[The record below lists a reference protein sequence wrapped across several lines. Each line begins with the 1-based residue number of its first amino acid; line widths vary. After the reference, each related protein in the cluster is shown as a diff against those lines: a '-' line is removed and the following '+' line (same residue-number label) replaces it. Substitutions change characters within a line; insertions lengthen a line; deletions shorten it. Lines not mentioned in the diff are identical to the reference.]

1 MKGGVVFGLESMK
14 EEAAYGQTL
23 KQSQL
28 KGLQVKIGLQW
39 LTWLWLLPFLA
50 RPHQLLGN
58 AEH

>member
-1 MKGGVVFGLESMK
+1 MVFGLESMK